1 LGNFLKKK
9 DYFLMFNE
17 VSTKLKQL
25 THVVLGLILITTGLL
40 PALKVNAANV
50 ALTVDGSV
58 HHQTTSGFGAA
69 INVHSWDNG
78 KLKPALDMMVDQNGT
93 QTFRVVM
100 EMTDW
105 EAANDDNDPN
115 NYNWNYYNPI
125 YSGATSFDTGQVGS
139 NFADLWNTI
148 DYLHLKGVPD
158 SQIILSYMGI
168 GPSWNGGTT
177 VSTAAQEN
185 EWAEEVVSSAYY
197 GYTHGHTFGVFSPN
211 NEEDWGHN
219 EGIIMSASVY
229 GDAMNM
235 VAQRLD
241 ALGMSSVRLL
251 GPETSGINSPYSDA
265 MASHPLL
272 LSKVDH
278 FDYHNYG
285 GIVGTAPSI
294 AAGYGKDFWISEFS
308 VFDHTFDF
316 LDLNTPGMMM
326 WDAYDSVYNHAVLN
340 NLGTN
345 PGNDAGDAPSWIAY
359 NAATKTYTPRKS
371 FYQFGQVFKWVPI
384 GSVRIGATSSLSG
397 VRTEAFTHAGSK
409 RLTILGYNTS
419 SSSQTITVAL
429 NNVANIPQTLSYY
442 QTNATSNMAQG
453 ADVAVAGGTATVT
466 VPASTV
472 FTLTGLGAPD
482 SQAPSAPSNLAAT
495 GGAGNA
501 SLSWSG
507 STDNV
512 GVSNYNVYRS
522 TTAGFSPA
530 PANKVGQTTS
540 TTYADT
546 SLSAGTYYYAVTA
559 QDAAGNTSAASN
571 EASAVVTSDTQAPSV
586 NITAPASGATLSDTV
601 ALSAFAADNV
611 AVAGVQF
618 KLDGNNIGSELSTT
632 PYTLSWDSSAAANG
646 SHTLTAV
653 ARDAAGNS
661 TTSAGVAVTVNNVG
675 GALLLGSNTVQATPD
690 SNASGSAE
698 AFKYTAAASG
708 AAGTLKFYVDGGSTA
723 ASLKVGV
730 YSDNANKPGSLLTS
744 GTVGSPAAGAWNTA
758 TLSPSATLTSGTA
771 YWIGFLGTGG
781 TLNYRDAAS
790 GSCSQSASGSGL
802 SALPATWSSGQTWAT
817 CTLSAYV
824 LAGSSSTGPKA
835 GDINGDNSV
844 NITDLSLLLSSYGQ
858 STTQCLTNNAFK
870 CDLSSPGD
878 GAVNIFDLSILL
890 SHYGS

>member
-326 WDAYDSVYNHAVLN
+326 WDAYDSVYNHAVGPRGGCGCSRRHRHRN
-340 NLGTN
+340 RSGKHR
-345 PGNDAGDAPSWIAY
+345 IYAY
-359 NAATKTYTPRKS
+359 
-371 FYQFGQVFKWVPI
+371 
-384 GSVRIGATSSLSG
+384 
-397 VRTEAFTHAGSK
+397 
-409 RLTILGYNTS
+409 RLRCAR
-419 SSSQTITVAL
+419 Q
-429 NNVANIPQTLSYY
+429 
-442 QTNATSNMAQG
+442 
-453 ADVAVAGGTATVT
+453 
-466 VPASTV
+466 
-472 FTLTGLGAPD
+472 
-482 SQAPSAPSNLAAT
+482 PSAKRAKQSCRHRRRRQCILK
-495 GGAGNA
+495 
-501 SLSWSG
+501 LERL
-507 STDNV
+507 DRQCR
-512 GVSNYNVYRS
+512 GV
-522 TTAGFSPA
+522 
-530 PANKVGQTTS
+530 
-540 TTYADT
+540 
-546 SLSAGTYYYAVTA
+546 
-559 QDAAGNTSAASN
+559 
-571 EASAVVTSDTQAPSV
+571 
-586 NITAPASGATLSDTV
+586 
-601 ALSAFAADNV
+601 
-611 AVAGVQF
+611 
-618 KLDGNNIGSELSTT
+618 EL
-632 PYTLSWDSSAAANG
+632 
-646 SHTLTAV
+646 
-653 ARDAAGNS
+653 
-661 TTSAGVAVTVNNVG
+661 
-675 GALLLGSNTVQATPD
+675 
-690 SNASGSAE
+690 
-698 AFKYTAAASG
+698 
-708 AAGTLKFYVDGGSTA
+708 
-723 ASLKVGV
+723 
-730 YSDNANKPGSLLTS
+730 
-744 GTVGSPAAGAWNTA
+744 
-758 TLSPSATLTSGTA
+758 
-771 YWIGFLGTGG
+771 
-781 TLNYRDAAS
+781 
-790 GSCSQSASGSGL
+790 
-802 SALPATWSSGQTWAT
+802 
-817 CTLSAYV
+817 
-824 LAGSSSTGPKA
+824 
-835 GDINGDNSV
+835 
-844 NITDLSLLLSSYGQ
+844 
-858 STTQCLTNNAFK
+858 QCLPLYN
-870 CDLSSPGD
+870 CRL
-878 GAVNIFDLSILL
+878 
-890 SHYGS
+890 